1 MFRDSFRNLLPI
13 EVFITDYDFL
23 RPLDYYDKLRKR
35 NYTFKKYGISEFCK
49 ILDEHMF
56 KSTKTLS
63 VISNGQYKCSI
74 VSNQTLLQIGKI
86 HRDSG
91 SVSSLFFINSLSC
104 FLSIWKLQTRIKS
117 RLFNHSPLV
126 YRRLGG
132 CSPGRSISY
141 FFCNNK
147 INPSGSI
154 TFTLDFSK
162 SFGFLVTI

>member
-1 MFRDSFRNLLPI
+1 MFNLHSDKFKKKYYVLACLEKNRFEKINKEVCFETALENLLPI

-91 SVSSLFFINSLSC
+91 SVSSLFVINSLSC
-104 FLSIWKLQTRIKS
+104 FYQ
-117 RLFNHSPLV
+117 
-126 YRRLGG
+126 
-132 CSPGRSISY
+132 
-141 FFCNNK
+141 
-147 INPSGSI
+147 SGS
-154 TFTLDFSK
+154 FK
-162 SFGFLVTI
+162 PA